1 MDKKNSL
8 FEKYKTVKGDGTE
21 AESQKVESPAVEEK
35 EALPLIVE
43 EEKLE
48 VPLDIEKTVLEEPE
62 EEFFFTLNIEEEI
75 PAEEPKTETEELL
88 EYKFKDNEEID
99 EILNVVLEKEEPIQ
113 SVAIPLMSTP
123 LVVEEKTE
131 EPLVVET
138 ETEEA
143 KPEEIKA
150 EEPAPVEKPKK
161 EKKVKA
167 PKEKKVKEPKPPK
180 EKKEKGEL
188 AEPITKKD
196 YITLALALVAVV
208 LAMAFVLVKYIPRND
223 SPIVDSEQTTVAE
236 QQLASIQLSREGSL
250 RNYVQSDIPDV
261 FYKFSSDYSLQY
273 YQYRDNQMVPVKS
286 TGTLNA
292 TVDFGPATLPLKI
305 EYVKV
310 GDKIFGVSLFRPDQY
325 QNVNL
330 FNIQLIMFKLTN
342 LPKGFAS
349 ADKALLLG
357 KVTTNAE
364 LEKEYDRW
372 TESYTVNLT
381 SGKCSRFLSVSS
393 REIDPTT
400 GAYVEDFCILTEE
413 GYKSTSGKVPFIT
426 GRNYDKGT
434 GKDDIFIKNGTKE
447 GIYVSG
453 ISNKLMLAD
462 GDAVIYMRYNNTGF
476 NVYRFEN
483 GKESLV
489 FQFTG
494 STNRCIFA
502 DEYILDKEKGV
513 LYNLKT
519 GKETLLVGYKMTS
532 PEIMKVSPDGKY
544 LVVMGL
550 MDNVMDYQV
559 HIYDLQTGEY
569 AKYLENNY
577 SNVNNLSKNLCF
589 INNNT
594 VMYMLADPNRGRE
607 CVILDLSKA
616 FD

>member
-1 MDKKNSL
+1 MDKKKSL
-8 FEKYKTVKGDGTE
+8 FEKYKTVKGDGAEEENQETE
-21 AESQKVESPAVEEK
+21 APVIEEEPNENIPLAVEET
-35 EALPLIVE
+35 VSD
-43 EEKLE
+43 EK
-48 VPLDIEKTVLEEPE
+48 D
-62 EEFFFTLNIEEEI
+62 EEFSFLSDEQEDVAKS
-75 PAEEPKTETEELL
+75 AEEDQSEQFF
-88 EYKFKDNEEID
+88 EYKFKDSEEID
-99 EILNVVLEKEEPIQ
+99 EIINDVLEKEEPVE
-113 SVAIPLMSTP
+113 SATIPLTVAP
-123 LVVEEKTE
+123 LVAEEKNEETKVEEIKSE
-131 EPLVVET
+131 EV
-138 ETEEA
+138 
-143 KPEEIKA
+143 KA
-150 EEPAPVEKPKK
+150 EEPKPEEKPKK

-196 YITLALALVAVV
+196 YATLVLALVAVV

-223 SPIVDSEQTTVAE
+223 SPTVDGEQTTVAE
-236 QQLASIQLSREGSL
+236 QQLANIQVSREGSL

-292 TVDFGPATLPLKI
+292 SVNFGPATLPLKI
-305 EYVKV
+305 DYVKV
-310 GDKIFGVSLFRPDQY
+310 GEKVFGVGLFRPDQH
-325 QNVNL
+325 QNINL

-342 LPKGFAS
+342 LPKGFGS
-349 ADKALLLG
+349 ADEALLLG
-357 KVTTNAE
+357 KVTSAAE

-381 SGKCSRFLSVSS
+381 SGKCSRFLSVAS
-393 REIDPTT
+393 REIDPAT
-400 GAYVEDFCILTEE
+400 GAYVEDFCILTKE
-413 GYKSTSGKVPFIT
+413 GYNSTSGKVPFIT
-426 GRNYDKGT
+426 GRNYDRGT
-434 GKDDIFIKNGTKE
+434 GKDDIFIKNGSKE

-453 ISNKLMLAD
+453 IANKLMLVD

-476 NVYRFEN
+476 DVYRFAN
-483 GKESLV
+483 GKESVV

-494 STNRCIFA
+494 STNRCLFV

-577 SNVNNLSKNLCF
+577 SNINNLSKNLCF

-594 VMYMLADPNRGRE
+594 IMYMLADPNRGRE

-616 FD
+616 FE